1 MEVKKATKPGKTASA
16 EQQAEACSCVQE
28 QPPSAGKTNETCPEK
43 ERKSPMSG
51 SHTGMDINKP
61 FRSQP
66 FLSNKVLNTEDVARL
81 EENIPVGETLK
92 FVIVGDLN
100 IHSRYAKS
108 FLAVTDARI
117 YGFDDAFPNGVKTFE
132 FSDVKRAYVKRCY
145 GNAVLVFSEDDSDG
159 EYVDLSKKHTNF
171 IRFSYK
177 VAALY
182 DAAANYIQNIAAGKD
197 KAEQMRIVEASFE
210 KQFCVCPKCGRNLIR
225 PGAPCVNCES
235 KSKIFKKLVSY
246 VLPYKYMLLF
256 CVFLSVITTAVSL
269 VPPYMTKML
278 VDDVLPG
285 RKKQMLL
292 ACVGVLLVTYL
303 IQYGVGAIRSYLLR
317 ISGDR
322 IVADLRND
330 VYKKAQQLPMRFYDR
345 TSTGSVINR
354 ISGDTST
361 IQAFM
366 LRVTQEVVVQ
376 FFLLIGIIVIMF
388 AMNWQ
393 LTLLS
398 LIPVPFVVV
407 GARIFGKKIAP
418 FYRRIWRRWSAV
430 SSILTD
436 TLPGIRVIKAFTNEK
451 QSVNTFER
459 YNGEWL
465 KTDIHASRIT
475 TLFPNIVGFVVTCGS
490 LLIWSVGGNWV
501 IDRPDFI
508 SAGLLVSFISYT
520 SMFYGPVNFFANFND
535 SYQNALN
542 SAERILDI
550 IDAEPEPNFAEGIHP
565 KKLEGKIE
573 FRNVNFSFD
582 RSKKTLSNVNLVI
595 EPGDIVGIVGTT
607 GAGKST
613 LINLLMRYYDQ
624 YDGEILMDGINIRD
638 IDLEFYRSE
647 IGYVQQ
653 EPMMFHDS
661 IYNNIAYGC
670 DNVHVEEVIHAA
682 VVANAHEFIA
692 RLPDG
697 YDTML
702 GERGTGLSGGERQR
716 LSIARAVLKNPSIL
730 FFDEATAS
738 VDSETESLIQDAIE
752 RLIRGRTT
760 LMIAHRLSTLR
771 KANKII
777 VVDKGEIIEM
787 GSPEELMALK
797 GKYYKLIQIQTMS
810 DQIRKTKEE
819 ERFD

>member
-1 MEVKKATKPGKTASA
+1 MEVKKTPKNGSSAAVQQPDARSCNQEPPPAARSKNEAGEAKSGGAS
-16 EQQAEACSCVQE
+16 ELG
-28 QPPSAGKTNETCPEK
+28 SAFAVNQ
-43 ERKSPMSG
+43 
-51 SHTGMDINKP
+51 P
-61 FRSQP
+61 FRGEP
-66 FLSNKVLNTEDVARL
+66 FLSNKVLDPENLKRL
-81 EENIPVGETLK
+81 EQGIPAGEKLK

-100 IHSRYAKS
+100 IHSKYSKS
-108 FLAVTDARI
+108 FLAVTDVKI
-117 YGFDDAFPNGVKTFE
+117 YGFDAAFPGGMKTHAFE
-132 FSDVKRAYVKRCY
+132 NVRRAYVKRNY
-145 GNAVLVFSEDDSDG
+145 GNAMLVFSMDDGDK
-159 EYVDLSKKHTNF
+159 EFVDLSKERVNF

-177 VAALY
+177 VASLY

-197 KAEQMRIVEASFE
+197 MDEEMRVVEGSFE

-235 KSKIFKKLVSY
+235 KGTIFKKLLSY
-246 VLPYKYMLLF
+246 ALPYKYMLL
-256 CVFLSVITTAVSL
+256 VGILLSIITTAVAL
-269 VPPYMTKML
+269 VPPYMTKTL

-285 RKKQMLL
+285 GKKDMLL
-292 ACVGVLLVTYL
+292 SCVGFLLATYL
-303 IQYGVGAIRSYLLR
+303 IQYGIGAVRAYLLR
-317 ISGDR
+317 VCGDKL
-322 IVADLRND
+322 VADLRND
-330 VYKKAQQLPMRFYDR
+330 VYKKAQEMPMRFYDR
-345 TSTGSVINR
+345 TSTGSVVNR
-354 ISGDTST
+354 ISGDTLT
-361 IQAFM
+361 IQQFVI
-366 LRVTQEVVVQ
+366 RVTQEVVVQ
-376 FFLLIGIIVIMF
+376 FFKMVGIIIIMF
-388 AMNWQ
+388 SMNWQ

-398 LIPVPFVVV
+398 LVPVPFVVM
-407 GARIFGKKIAP
+407 GSRIFGKKIAP
-418 FYRRIWRRWSAV
+418 FYRRMWRRWSAV

-436 TLPGIRVIKAFTNEK
+436 TIPGIRVIKAFTNEK
-451 QSVNTFER
+451 RSVDTFVR

-465 KTDIHASRIT
+465 KTSIKATRIT
-475 TLFPNIVGFVVTCGS
+475 TLFPNIVGFVMTCGS
-490 LLIWSVGGNWV
+490 LLIWGVGGSLV
-501 IDRPDFI
+501 IDQPAFI

-520 SMFYGPVNFFANFND
+520 SMFYEPVNFFANFND
-535 SYQNALN
+535 SFQNALN
-542 SAERILDI
+542 SAERLLDI
-550 IDAEPEPNFAEGIHP
+550 IDAEPEADFGKGQHP
-565 KKLEGKIE
+565 AKLHGRIE

-582 RSKKTLSNVNLVI
+582 RSKKTLSNVSLVI

-613 LINLLMRYYDQ
+613 LINLLMRYYDN

-670 DNVHVEEVIHAA
+670 DHVHVEQVIHAA
-682 VVANAHEFIA
+682 VVANAHDFIA

-730 FFDEATAS
+730 FLDEATAS
-738 VDSETESLIQDAIE
+738 VDSETESLIQDAIA

-760 LMIAHRLSTLR
+760 IMIAHRLSTLR

-777 VVDKGEIIEM
+777 VVDKGEILEM
-787 GSPEELMALK
+787 GTPEELMALK

>member
-1 MEVKKATKPGKTASA
+1 MKNKTILKQDPLTRKDDQEPPPLALREGTSVNVNSPFRGKQFAANKQLSEDDLAKLEKAVP
-16 EQQAEACSCVQE
+16 E
-28 QPPSAGKTNETCPEK
+28 NET
-43 ERKSPMSG
+43 
-51 SHTGMDINKP
+51 
-61 FRSQP
+61 
-66 FLSNKVLNTEDVARL
+66 LL
-81 EENIPVGETLK
+81 

-100 IHSRYAKS
+100 IGSRYAKS
-108 FLAVTDARI
+108 FLAVTDKLI
-117 YGFDDAFPNGVKTFE
+117 YGFDDSFAGGFKTHSYE
-132 FSDVKRAYVKRCY
+132 KARCAYVKRYY
-145 GNAVLVFSEDDSDG
+145 GNAMLVFSMDDPQKEFVDHTL
-159 EYVDLSKKHTNF
+159 EYTNF

-177 VAALY
+177 VASLY
-182 DAAANYIQNIAAGKD
+182 DAAAAFIQNIHAGKD
-197 KAEQMRIVEASFE
+197 LEEELRVVEATFE
-210 KQFCVCPKCGRNLIR
+210 KQFCVCPKCGRTLIR
-225 PGAPCVNCES
+225 PGAQCMNCQS
-235 KSKIFKKLVSY
+235 KSKIVQKLGKY
-246 VLPYKYMLLF
+246 VLPHKKLLF
-256 CVFLSVITTAVSL
+256 VCLLLSVITTAVSL

-278 VDDVLPG
+278 VDDVLPNG
-285 RKKQMLL
+285 RKDGLTVCVLILL
-292 ACVGVLLVTYL
+292 GTYL
-303 IQYGVGAIRSYLLR
+303 VQYGVGAVRSYLLK

-330 VYKKAQQLPMRFYDR
+330 VYKKAQLLPMRFYDR

-354 ISGDTST
+354 ISGDSST

-366 LRVTQEVVVQ
+366 LRITQEVVVQ

-398 LIPVPFVVV
+398 LVPVPFVVM
-407 GARIFGKKIAP
+407 GSRTFGKKIRP

-430 SSILTD
+430 TSILTD
-436 TLPGIRVIKAFTNEK
+436 TIPGIRVIKAFTNEK
-451 QSVNTFER
+451 RSVQTFSA
-459 YNGEWL
+459 YNREWL
-465 KTDIHASRIT
+465 KTDIKASKIT

-490 LLIWSVGGNWV
+490 LMIWGVGGNLV
-501 IDRPDFI
+501 IDSPEFI

-542 SAERILDI
+542 SAERLLDI
-550 IDAEPEPNFAEGIHP
+550 IDAEPETNFAQGKHP
-565 KKLEGKIE
+565 DKLKGRIE
-573 FRNVNFSFD
+573 FKNVNFSFD
-582 RSKKTLSNVNLVI
+582 RSKKTLSNVSLTI

-613 LINLLMRYYDQ
+613 LINLLMRYYDH
-624 YDGEILMDGINIRD
+624 YDGQILMDGIDIRD
-638 IDLEFYRSE
+638 IDMEFYRSE

-653 EPMMFHDS
+653 EPMMFHDT
-661 IYNNIAYGC
+661 IYNNISYGSGH
-670 DNVHVEEVIHAA
+670 VQVEEVIHAA
-682 VVANAHEFIA
+682 EVANAHEFIA

-697 YDTML
+697 YDTVL

-730 FFDEATAS
+730 FLDEATAS
-738 VDSETESLIQDAIE
+738 VDSETEALIQDAID
-752 RLIRGRTT
+752 RLIHGRTT

-777 VVDKGEIIEM
+777 VVDKGEILEM
-787 GSPEELMALK
+787 GTPEELMALK